1 MGMGALRAR
10 SKIRRWGSSALLVL
24 LLTSC
29 SGRRRLPNPIDAGSP
44 SLDAGIAGEPPVA
57 PLVLTVRQELADGG
71 MASLDFDAG
80 HPPELDPTRHLQLST
95 NLPIHNYRIR
105 VFDEADRAIASDDL
119 AEDSASGLEY
129 QIHFPESLKTGHRFA
144 LVIDAQTGD
153 SVLDAHGHALADQ
166 RVEFQVLGPR
176 EKLPPKKKPAKRKRK
191 RHSDNFQRAPLLL
204 AVERLEDADV
214 GWARP

>member
-1 MGMGALRAR
+1 M
-10 SKIRRWGSSALLVL
+10 
-24 LLTSC
+24 
-29 SGRRRLPNPIDAGSP
+29 
-44 SLDAGIAGEPPVA
+44 
-57 PLVLTVRQELADGG
+57 VLTVRQELTDGG
-71 MASLDFDAG
+71 MAILDFDAG
-80 HPPELDPTRHLQLST
+80 HAPELEPTRHLRLST

-129 QIHFPESLKTGHRFA
+129 QIRFPESLKTGHRYA

-166 RVEFQVLGPR
+166 RMEFQVLGPR

-191 RHSDNFQRAPLLL
+191 RHSDNFQRAPPLL
-204 AVERLEDADV
+204 AVERLEDAEV
-214 GWARP
+214 GWARRPRPEVLFSPGANSRQQLEGPANHRTTISPQISASSKGRSASQNGKCFISSGWRYRS

>member
-1 MGMGALRAR
+1 MGALRAR

-29 SGRRRLPNPIDAGSP
+29 PGRRRLPNPIDAGAP
-44 SLDAGIAGEPPVA
+44 SLDAGIAAEPPVA

-95 NLPIHNYRIR
+95 NLPIHNYRVR
-105 VFDEADRAIASDDL
+105 VFDEADRSIASDDL
-119 AEDSASGLEY
+119 AQDSAAGLDY
-129 QIHFPESLKTGHRFA
+129 QIHFSENLKTGHRYV

-153 SVLDAHGHALADQ
+153 SVLDAHGRALVDQ
-166 RVEFQVLGPR
+166 RLEFQVLGPR
-176 EKLPPKKKPAKRKRK
+176 EKPPPPKKNSAKRKRK
-191 RHSDNFQRAPLLL
+191 RHSVNLQEVPLLL
-204 AVERLEDADV
+204 ALESFEDAQV
-214 GWARP
+214 AWARP

>member
-1 MGMGALRAR
+1 MRAS
-10 SKIRRWGSSALLVL
+10 SKIPRWAYWALWVL
-24 LLTSC
+24 LLVSC
-29 SGRRRLPNPIDAGSP
+29 PGGRKLQSPIDAGSP
-44 SLDAGIAGEPPVA
+44 SPGAGVAGEPPVER
-57 PLVLTVRQELADGG
+57 LVLTVRQELADGG
-71 MASLDFDAG
+71 MAILDFDAG
-80 HPPELDPTRHLQLST
+80 HPPELEPTRHLGLST

-191 RHSDNFQRAPLLL
+191 RHSDNLQRAPPLL
-204 AVERLEDADV
+204 AVERLEDAEV